1 MYEKSARE
9 LVRTRHETCPAL
21 SLSMAVR
28 SFYSPR
34 SDNYIKTRG
43 PTSGPKWLAPYT
55 VARYSK

>member
-43 PTSGPKWLAPYT
+43 PTSGPEVVGTL
-55 VARYSK
+55 YSG

>member
-34 SDNYIKTRG
+34 SGNYIKTRG
-43 PTSGPKWLAPYT
+43 PISGPEVVGTLYS
-55 VARYSK
+55 ARYSK